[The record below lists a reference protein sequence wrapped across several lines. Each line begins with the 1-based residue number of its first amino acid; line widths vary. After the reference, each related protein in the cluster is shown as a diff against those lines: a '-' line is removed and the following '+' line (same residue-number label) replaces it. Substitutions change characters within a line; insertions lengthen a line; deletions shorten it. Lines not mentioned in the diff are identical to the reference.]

1 MTEKKPVSFVDF
13 DQENEITIQQQINES
28 YQSGVADYLDQGKSK
43 SKAEDE
49 ESLQ

>member
-1 MTEKKPVSFVDF
+1 MPKKPASFVDF
-13 DQENEITIQQQINES
+13 DQENEITVQQQINES
-28 YQSGVADYLDQGKSK
+28 YQSGVVDYLDQGKSE